1 MGKILEMSK
10 GKSKWLDATLPYA
23 GEERAIVE
31 NHTVEMTSS
40 SGCTTANITD
50 PDTGEYYKIVAGKKY
65 RVIWDGVEYI
75 CTGFI
80 SKGEGTALE
89 QSAVSDNGTN
99 SPEKFE
105 IETRPLFKRTTGFGY
120 NDESYPA
127 THTFSIYEIIKEA
140 RAIDRKCLPEGYPY
154 RETVENTLRVCTDAA
169 CDLTYQETDS
179 VALWGGD
186 YAFDE
191 GLTGALIWDALSAF
205 PIDFTGGGV
214 GLIETNIKYTVA
226 VDGDVYE
233 GSAPCFNDGYNT
245 HLLLGNLGLVNIGQ
259 GEMEST
265 GEPFLTLI
273 TFLGSSV
280 STKTSGTVV
289 SSEDISKITID
300 LWAESETVHTMDGEL
315 LPTEEWE
322 FELEDGSTVTKKVVV
337 AE

>member
-80 SKGEGTALE
+80 SVGEGTALE

-105 IETRPLFKRTTGFGY
+105 IETRPLYKRTTGFGY

-140 RAIDRKCLPEGYPY
+140 REIDRKCLPEGYPY
-154 RETVENTLRVCTDAA
+154 RETVEVSESLINGSNPENMAEDYGVSYFLLVTSNSALFAGVGTKLRVTIDDYSYTGTMQYAKLTDAVEA
-169 CDLTYQETDS
+169 SY
-179 VALWGGD
+179 
-186 YAFDE
+186 
-191 GLTGALIWDALSAF
+191 
-205 PIDFTGGGV
+205 
-214 GLIETNIKYTVA
+214 
-226 VDGDVYE
+226 
-233 GSAPCFNDGYNT
+233 
-245 HLLLGNLGLVNIGQ
+245 LGNLGIDSRFG
-259 GEMEST
+259 MPDT
-265 GEPFLTLI
+265 GEPFCMASLAIDTSALAGDGNEDDRTRLVALAWTKGDSIGTLKVEVL
-273 TFLGSSV
+273 FGNEV
-280 STKTSGTVV
+280 
-289 SSEDISKITID
+289 
-300 LWAESETVHTMDGEL
+300 VHTMDGEL